1 MQKMADP
8 KPPVPYVPT
17 FRERN
22 PITTTALHALA
33 VGGGVSALSAIVADI
48 IEAKRQ
54 RDESKKRK
62 KKTVSPDTVVFHIK
76 NKDDQ
81 EKLAQSCEG
90 SCECNPAECDGEK
103 IVGEECNVVPKVEST
118 LEDREIAYQGADS
131 QPRTKD
137 GKFSTLGKVAN
148 QKGHQNRVTFGD
160 IGRALSGGSGN
171 VDYTWNET
179 PGAALQIAAAPVAA
193 IGGWYAVKALH
204 KKLEENRLKK
214 QVEAAQKE
222 YVDLLEG
229 KNVKNA
235 EAFKTIFL
243 FDDDRFFKTAQQG
256 QASGQNYNAVERAA
270 AWVGRQMDNAAEP
283 AKAFNDGAKAFT
295 AGTLASLLLT
305 TGAGAWLTHKVL
317 ASKFDKKDEEEEPR
331 KVTKVMFKESEAIE
345 KEIVE
350 KFPKLMFKS
359 ASGEFEITPEQF
371 LCTIEVLRGCIRGDA
386 MIKTAQAVSPE
397 QIQKYR
403 AFEELARRVNDKLP
417 IGFPK
422 VTAPELAVA
431 ISSDKPSFTQRTIRG
446 VAESLIGANNSWL
459 GKAWGTM
466 NGGWQK
472 APSMDEIRQGINEFS
487 TGPNGEKLDPAA
499 RMRQAGY
506 YIRGQETGMNDD
518 LWQHAMRRYAER
530 EAGLPY
536 NPTVEGLDEMLG
548 GAVGQMDEGAVS
560 KAVTDRMAQDPD
572 SWFRILGSKDMS
584 DVREALIAKY
594 FRDTENQPGFLGG
607 LYKIPILGDLIKSI
621 QGGFLNNTRWG
632 RRIMARRALMGR
644 GMTAEQADAY
654 MKDWDFGNG
663 YNGWR
668 KIPQNQD
675 QAQTPPGT
683 GAPGSGAPVAPGAG
697 AAAPGPGA
705 AAPVDPAAAAAGAA
719 AAGAPAGTPADAAA
733 GAVAPAGPVQT
744 GQTPQI
750 DPATAKQNFGA

>member
-62 KKTVSPDTVVFHIK
+62 KKTVSPDTVVFHIGK
-76 NKDDQ
+76 KDDQ
-81 EKLAQSCEG
+81 EKLAQSCDG

-118 LEDREIAYQGADS
+118 FEDREIAYQGADS

-137 GKFSTLGKVAN
+137 GKFSTLGKVAQ
-148 QKGHQNRVTFGD
+148 QKGHQNLVTVGD
-160 IGRALSGGSGN
+160 IGRALIGGSGN
-171 VDYTWNET
+171 IDYTWNET
-179 PGAALQIAAAPVAA
+179 PGAALQIAAAPVAM

-214 QVEAAQKE
+214 QIEAAQKE
-222 YVDLLEG
+222 YVDLLDG

-235 EAFKTIFL
+235 EAFRTIFL

-270 AWVGRQMDNAAEP
+270 AWAGRQIDNLQEP

-386 MIKTAQAVSPE
+386 MIKTAQAVSQD
-397 QIQKYR
+397 QIKKYR
-403 AFEELARRVNDKLP
+403 AFEQLASEVSKLP
-417 IGFPK
+417 FIN
-422 VTAPELAVA
+422 VTAPELAAALLAKRPTGSQLAVRRA
-431 ISSDKPSFTQRTIRG
+431 AAGLLGTNNILSSVPG
-446 VAESLIGANNSWL
+446 L
-459 GKAWGTM
+459 GSASGLER
-466 NGGWQK
+466 
-472 APSMDEIRQGINEFS
+472 APSMRELVQGINEFS
-487 TGPNGEKLDPAA
+487 TGPNGEKLDPAT

-506 YIRGQETGMNDD
+506 YIRGQETGMNDN

-572 SWFRILGSKDMS
+572 SWFRILGSKDMA
-584 DVREALIAKY
+584 DVREALIAKHLG
-594 FRDTENQPGFLGG
+594 TLENQPGFLGG

-621 QGGFLNNTRWG
+621 QGGFLNNTKWG

-668 KIPQNQD
+668 KIPQNQG
-675 QAQTPPGT
+675 QAQTPPGAPGAGAAA
-683 GAPGSGAPVAPGAG
+683 GAPGAPGAG
-697 AAAPGPGA
+697 AAAP
-705 AAPVDPAAAAAGAA
+705 VAGAA
-719 AAGAPAGTPADAAA
+719 AAGAPAGTPAAAAA
-733 GAVAPAGPVQT
+733 GAVAPAGPAQT
-744 GQTPQI
+744 GQAPKI
-750 DPATAKQNFGA
+750 DPATARQNFGA